1 MPPQTPEYHAFNRL
15 VLTICDPPIGE
26 VQSEHTIELRAID
39 SGAEIWRASRLH
51 SCGEP
56 CASELRYIG
65 TMSSRQVIDL
75 LTDLE
80 RSGIYE
86 ALPSS
91 QMVPHEDVDCA
102 LVSMDLTSQAQVR
115 NVLVDAP
122 ADAGIVRRVVHT
134 VRSAVAMA
142 QERALSWAG

>member
-1 MPPQTPEYHAFNRL
+1 MPPSPRYHSFSRL
-15 VLTICDPPIGE
+15 VLTISDPPVGE
-26 VQSEHTIELRAID
+26 VQSEHTIELRATTA
-39 SGAEIWRASRLH
+39 GAEIWRASRLH
-51 SCGEP
+51 SGGEP

-75 LTDLE
+75 LIDLE

-91 QMVPHEDVDCA
+91 ALETEERCA
-102 LVSMDLTSQAQVR
+102 LVTMHLHGARASHE
-115 NVLVDAP
+115 VLVDAP
-122 ADAGIVRRVVHT
+122 ADEGLVRRVVQS
-134 VRSAVAMA
+134 VRSAVAAA